1 MRRAELIDYVRQRG
15 LAVVAT
21 TSETGAPE
29 AAVVG
34 ITATDLGELV
44 LDTSR
49 RSRKAA
55 NIRRDPRVAVVIGW
69 DDEQTLQLEGT
80 ADFLTGADLERCKAH
95 YFRQYPDGRER
106 AKDPDICHV
115 RINPKW
121 GRHSDYR
128 PESFGITEFGL

>member
-1 MRRAELIDYVRQRG
+1 MQPGELVDFVRQRG

-21 TSETGAPE
+21 TGADGAPE

-44 LDTSR
+44 LDTAVD
-49 RSRKAA
+49 SRKAD

-69 DDEQTLQLEGT
+69 DDEQTLQIEGV
-80 ADFLTGADLERCKAH
+80 ADFLTGDERDRCIDF
-95 YFRQYPDGRER
+95 YFRQYPDGRDR
-106 AKDPDICHV
+106 AKDPNICHV
-115 RINPKW
+115 RIVPSW

-128 PESFGITEFGL
+128 PESFGINEFRL